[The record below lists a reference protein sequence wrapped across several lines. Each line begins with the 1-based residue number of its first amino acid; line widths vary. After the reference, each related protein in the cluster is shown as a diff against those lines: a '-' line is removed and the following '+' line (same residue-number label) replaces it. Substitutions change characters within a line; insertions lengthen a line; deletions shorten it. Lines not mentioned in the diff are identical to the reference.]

1 MLDKIQYLCKLKG
14 VSQNKL
20 EKELGF
26 SNGAMSKWD
35 ISSPSIDKIEKV
47 ADYFD
52 VSIDYLI
59 DREID
64 DTETELTD
72 YLEELKNRSEMRML
86 FKVSKNATK
95 EDIEKTVKML
105 EAWGYK
111 DDGDCEG
118 C

>member
-1 MLDKIQYLCKLKG
+1 MHIRQSTY
-14 VSQNKL
+14 SQW
-20 EKELGF
+20 E
-26 SNGAMSKWD
+26 NG
-35 ISSPSIDKIEKV
+35 INNIDNDSLRQLAEIL
-47 ADYFD
+47 D
-52 VSIDYLI
+52 VSVSYILG
-59 DREID
+59 ED
-64 DTETELTD
+64 DQTDDAETELTD